1 MSPRLEIFP
10 ERSIITSQ
18 PIRITLQNDESRS
31 DKIFLNKLHRI
42 QVELRN
48 IDDNT
53 LSAIEEVRRAFCIA
67 TGLY

>member
-1 MSPRLEIFP
+1 MPSLEIFP

-53 LSAIEEVRRAFCIA
+53 LSAIEEVRRAFV
-67 TGLY
+67 